1 MINKLGCVL
10 KTKASGE
17 VKARLVTDLRRSEGN
32 GKLKIRERV
41 VPPRV
46 LDLVFSVL

>member
-1 MINKLGCVL
+1 ML
-10 KTKASGE
+10 KTKTPNE
-17 VKARLVTDLRRSEGN
+17 VKARLVTSSREPKGN
-32 GKLKIRERV
+32 GKLNNREEV